1 MDFRMFDAPIVRLAY
16 EAAGTLGAAGAAGAP
31 TEHRSLRAVQSAR
44 SSLDE
49 QRQVGPL

>member
-1 MDFRMFDAPIVRLAY
+1 MFDAPIVRLAY
-16 EAAGTLGAAGAAGAP
+16 EAAGTLGAAGAP